1 MTLTF
6 SKLLKTNIEKMSVFS
21 LSMMLKKLKELK
33 HPLYDVDENKVERR
47 WTIGRRKMSKA
58 DEGPRRTLFLG
69 VCDLPRGFGYGQVAG
84 RRNYWYFVSCHEEVG
99 SLAGS
104 PMFSG
109 VHKKGETMHRPH
121 LLIASITYFALALAA
136 YGLPPEQPRG
146 SYIVVSKGGDVVRL
160 EAPGLVRT
168 LRISKRGVASTS
180 LKVRGTELLAG
191 PSHEFRL
198 QFQFASPNRKPQG
211 LKPGEGGVIN
221 STAHFRDSGTDML
234 DVTEVGGAID
244 EGVRWVNPVTI
255 PGDASGEN
263 LGPFAA
269 TVTPPKE
276 GGTRLTL
283 RAGPASQGPLA
294 GVSVTLIYEV
304 YAGFPVVR
312 KWMEIRNGSENW
324 MKIDHLLIDD
334 VDIAASFD
342 LRTPLTPAE
351 RGAGS
356 SLVGMANHSATV
368 GVIAASEVPSAL
380 RHIAESG
387 AMGYTDELFEWVLGP
402 GESFLS
408 EPVFFFGFSGKTQQ
422 LPSGVS
428 TPLDRAVEGPLQ
440 RFLRERLGIAAR
452 AANLPAPAWVTWSN
466 FKENINDA
474 IIRRQADLAA
484 QAGFRTFSFDS
495 GWQKGTLGTEIDTRK
510 FPDFAASR
518 PAIRRLNGLGMSFA
532 SPWRE
537 YYAQDLSGLAQRYGV
552 SYYKQDFTNIRFGD
566 AAEEHESRTRKESL
580 LRGLRGL
587 LESQDLIRREAPSV
601 TTEISHEIYWGTPG
615 VPCDLA
621 AIEHADLYHHP
632 PNDYSGDG
640 ASNQVWDPSRKYD
653 TAKLQQGLID
663 GAYHAR
669 QRFYALRGLPLEAI
683 EYYAAATFN
692 GSGSLTP
699 QIQDRQIASWLMGAP
714 QPFAGDLTSL
724 TPENIRRYRQRFQM
738 LARLESTYGIY
749 EHFQFS
755 GVPAPTDVDWHWW
768 GKLNEKGEGAVVVL
782 RGSGGGDSR
791 QIVIPWVTPGRRYQ
805 LKALF
810 AEKDLGTF
818 TSRDLIKGKLQLEL
832 PHYGQEI
839 VELSAPQENPCKA
852 SD

>member
-1 MTLTF
+1 M
-6 SKLLKTNIEKMSVFS
+6 
-21 LSMMLKKLKELK
+21 
-33 HPLYDVDENKVERR
+33 YR
-47 WTIGRRKMSKA
+47 
-58 DEGPRRTLFLG
+58 PR
-69 VCDLPRGFGYGQVAG
+69 
-84 RRNYWYFVSCHEEVG
+84 
-99 SLAGS
+99 
-104 PMFSG
+104 
-109 VHKKGETMHRPH
+109 
-121 LLIASITYFALALAA
+121 LLIASITFFALALAA
-136 YGLPPEQPRG
+136 DGLPPEQPC
-146 SYIVVSKGGDVVRL
+146 SASSVVSKSGGEVRL
-160 EAPGLVRT
+160 ESPGLIRT

-180 LKVRGTELLAG
+180 LKVRGTELLG
-191 PSHEFRL
+191 KPSHEFGV

-211 LKPGEGGVIN
+211 LKPGEGVAII
-221 STAHFRDSGTDML
+221 STAHFRNSGTDTL
-234 DVTEVGGAID
+234 DVTAAGGPVD
-244 EGVRWVNPVTI
+244 EGVRWVNPITVQ
-255 PGDASGEN
+255 GDASGEN
-263 LGPFAA
+263 LGPFTS

-276 GGTRLTL
+276 GVTRLTL

-294 GVSVTLIYEV
+294 GVSVKLIYEV

-334 VDIAASFD
+334 VNIAAPYD
-342 LRTPLTPAE
+342 VRTPLTPAE

-356 SLVGMANHSATV
+356 SLIAMTNHDATA

-380 RHIAESG
+380 RHISDEG

-402 GESFLS
+402 GESFTS

-422 LPSGVS
+422 LQSGVS

-440 RFLRERLGIAAR
+440 GFLRQRLGIAVH
-452 AANLPAPAWVTWSN
+452 AANLPVPSWATWSN

-474 IIRRQADLAA
+474 ILRRQADLAA
-484 QAGFRTFSFDS
+484 QAGFRTIEVDE
-495 GWQKGTLGTEIDTRK
+495 GWQKGSLGAEVDTWK
-510 FPDFAASR
+510 FPDFDATTAYVRSKGLRLGLWVSCFRDPDSKDLAVLPNAASR
-518 PAIRRLNGLGMSFA
+518 PGVRRLNALGMSYA

-537 YYAQDLSGLAQRYGV
+537 YYAQDLSGLAHHYGAT
-552 SYYKQDFTNIRFGD
+552 YFKQDLTNIRFGD

-587 LESQDLIRREAPSV
+587 LAAQDQIRREAPSV
-601 TTEISHEIYWGTPG
+601 STEITHEIYWGTPG

-621 AIEHADLYHHP
+621 AIEHADIYHTP

-640 ASNQVWDPSRKYD
+640 NSNQVWDPSRQYD
-653 TAKLQQGLID
+653 TAKLRQDLID

-669 QRFYALRGLPLEAI
+669 QRFYALRGLPLETI

-699 QIQDRQIASWLMGAP
+699 QIQDRQIVSWLLGAP
-714 QPFAGDLTSL
+714 QPFSGDLTSL
-724 TPENIRRYRQRFQM
+724 TPENISRYRERFQM

-749 EHFQFS
+749 KHFEFS

-782 RGSGGGDSR
+782 RGSAGGDSM
-791 QIVIPWVTPGRRYQ
+791 QVVIPWVIPGRRYQ

-810 AEKDLGTF
+810 TGKDLGTF
-818 TSRDLIKGKLQLEL
+818 TSRDLIKGKLKLEL

-839 VELSAPQENPCKA
+839 LELSATQ
-852 SD
+852 

>member
-1 MTLTF
+1 
-6 SKLLKTNIEKMSVFS
+6 
-21 LSMMLKKLKELK
+21 
-33 HPLYDVDENKVERR
+33 
-47 WTIGRRKMSKA
+47 MSKA

-510 FPDFAASR
+510 FPDFAATTEYVRSQGLRVGLWVSCFRDPDSKDLAVLPNAASR

>member
-1 MTLTF
+1 MLLLFPEDLTMQRF
-6 SKLLKTNIEKMSVFS
+6 NLFVAFI
-21 LSMMLKKLKELK
+21 LS
-33 HPLYDVDENKVERR
+33 
-47 WTIGRRKMSKA
+47 
-58 DEGPRRTLFLG
+58 
-69 VCDLPRGFGYGQVAG
+69 
-84 RRNYWYFVSCHEEVG
+84 FV
-99 SLAGS
+99 
-104 PMFSG
+104 
-109 VHKKGETMHRPH
+109 
-121 LLIASITYFALALAA
+121 LALAA
-136 YGLPPEQPRG
+136 YGLPPEQPGG
-146 SYIVVSKGGDVVRL
+146 SSIIVGKGGDEIRL
-160 EAPGLVRT
+160 VTPGLVRT

-180 LKVRGTELLAG
+180 LKVRGTELLRT
-191 PSHEFRL
+191 PSHEFAL

-221 STAHFRDSGTDML
+221 STAHFRNSRTDML
-234 DVTEVGGAID
+234 DVTGGGGEID
-244 EGVRWVNPVTI
+244 EGLRWVNPVAVQ
-255 PGDASGEN
+255 GDTSGEN
-263 LGPFAA
+263 LGPFTS
-269 TVTPPKE
+269 TVTQPKE
-276 GGTRLTL
+276 GVTHLTL
-283 RAGPASQGPLA
+283 RAGPPSQGPLA
-294 GVSVTLIYEV
+294 GVSLTLIYEV

-334 VDIAASFD
+334 VDIAAPFD

-356 SLVGMANHSATV
+356 SLVAMTNHSAKV

-387 AMGYTDELFEWVLGP
+387 AMGYTGALFEWVLGP
-402 GESFLS
+402 GESFTS

-428 TPLDRAVEGPLQ
+428 TPLDRAVEDPLQ
-440 RFLRERLGIAAR
+440 RFLRDRLGIAAH
-452 AANLPAPAWVTWSN
+452 AANLPAPTWVTWSN
-466 FKENINDA
+466 FVENINDA

-484 QAGFRTFSFDS
+484 QAGFRMFAFDD
-495 GWQKGTLGTEIDTRK
+495 GWQKGDLGTEIEMRK
-510 FPDFAASR
+510 FPDFDATTAYVRSKGLRLGLWVSCFRDPDSKDLAALPNAASR
-518 PAIRRLNGLGMSFA
+518 PAIRRLDGLGMSFA

-537 YYAQDLSGLAQRYGV
+537 YYAQDLSGLVHRYGV
-552 SYYKQDFTNIRFGD
+552 SYFKQDFTNIRFGD

-601 TTEISHEIYWGTPG
+601 TTELSHEIYWGTPG

-621 AIEHADLYHHP
+621 AIEHADLYHTP
-632 PNDYSGDG
+632 PNDYAGDG
-640 ASNQVWDPSRKYD
+640 IPNQVWDPSKKYD

-669 QRFYALRGLPLEAI
+669 QRFYALRGLPLETI

-699 QIQDRQIASWLMGAP
+699 EIQDRQIASRLMGAP
-714 QPFAGDLTSL
+714 QTFAGDLNSL
-724 TPENIRRYRQRFQM
+724 TPENISRYRERFQM

-749 EHFQFS
+749 EHFEFS

-791 QIVIPWVTPGRRYQ
+791 QIVIPWVVPGRRYQ

-810 AEKDLGTF
+810 AGKDLGAF
-818 TSRDLIKGKLQLEL
+818 TGRDLIKGKLKLEL
-832 PHYGQEI
+832 PHFGQEI
-839 VELSAPQENPCKA
+839 IELSAAQ
-852 SD
+852 

>member
-1 MTLTF
+1 MQRFNLYITL
-6 SKLLKTNIEKMSVFS
+6 IIS
-21 LSMMLKKLKELK
+21 L
-33 HPLYDVDENKVERR
+33 V
-47 WTIGRRKMSKA
+47 
-58 DEGPRRTLFLG
+58 
-69 VCDLPRGFGYGQVAG
+69 
-84 RRNYWYFVSCHEEVG
+84 
-99 SLAGS
+99 
-104 PMFSG
+104 
-109 VHKKGETMHRPH
+109 
-121 LLIASITYFALALAA
+121 LALAA
-136 YGLPPEQPRG
+136 YSLPPEQPRG
-146 SYIVVSKGGDVVRL
+146 SSIVASKRGDLVRL
-160 EAPGLVRT
+160 ESPGLVRT
-168 LRISKRGVASTS
+168 LRISKSGVASTS

-211 LKPGEGGVIN
+211 LKPGEGGEIN
-221 STAHFRDSGTDML
+221 SSAHFRNSGTDTL

-244 EGVRWVNPVTI
+244 EGLRWVNPVTI
-255 PGDASGEN
+255 RGDATGEN
-263 LGPFAA
+263 LGAFTA
-269 TVTPPKE
+269 TVTKPKE
-276 GGTRLTL
+276 GVTRLTL
-283 RAGPASQGPLA
+283 RAGPASEGPLA

-312 KWMEIRNGSENW
+312 KWMEIRNSSEKW

-334 VDIAASFD
+334 VEIAAPFD

-356 SLVGMANHSATV
+356 SLVAMTNHEASV

-380 RHIAESG
+380 RHIADSG

-402 GESFLS
+402 GESFTS

-428 TPLDRAVEGPLQ
+428 TALDRTVEGPLQ
-440 RFLRERLGIAAR
+440 NFLRERLGIAAH
-452 AANLPAPAWVTWSN
+452 AANLTAPTWVTWSN
-466 FKENINDA
+466 FKDNINDA

-484 QAGFRTFSFDS
+484 QAGFRTLAFDD
-495 GWQKGTLGTEIDTRK
+495 GWQKGRLGTEIDTGK
-510 FPDFAASR
+510 FSDFAATARYVLSKGLRLGLWVSCFRDPDSKDLEALPNAANR

-532 SPWRE
+532 GPWRD
-537 YYAQDLSGLAQRYGV
+537 YYAHDLAGLAHRYGV
-552 SYYKQDFTNIRFGD
+552 SYFKQDFTNIRFGD

-587 LESQDLIRREAPSV
+587 LEAQDMVRREAPSV
-601 TTEISHEIYWGTPG
+601 SIEMTHEIYWGTPG

-621 AIEHADLYHHP
+621 AVEHADLYHTP

-640 ASNQVWDPSRKYD
+640 NSNQVWDPARKYD
-653 TAKLQQGLID
+653 TAILQQGLIE

-669 QRFYALRGLPLEAI
+669 QRFYALRGLPLESV

-699 QIQDRQIASWLMGAP
+699 EIQDRQITSWLMGAP
-714 QPFAGDLTSL
+714 QTFAGDLSSL
-724 TPENIRRYRQRFQM
+724 TPENISRYRERFQM

-749 EHFQFS
+749 EHFEFS
-755 GVPAPTDVDWHWW
+755 GVPAPTDMDWHWW

-782 RGSGGGDSR
+782 RGNAGADSR
-791 QIVIPWVTPGRRYQ
+791 QLVIPWVVPGRRYQ
-805 LKALF
+805 VKALF
-810 AEKDLGTF
+810 ARKDLGTF
-818 TSRDLIKGKLQLEL
+818 TSRDLIKGKLRLEL

-839 VELSAPQENPCKA
+839 LELSATQ
-852 SD
+852 